1 MQELFDL
8 MLHADEAIGLIIEKY
23 GALTYFLLFLIV
35 FVETGLVVV
44 MIFPCDG
51 LLFAAGLMAAA
62 GRLDL
67 SLLLILASVAT
78 ILGNTS
84 NFLIGEF
91 IGQRFLGKRKN
102 TWTRYL
108 DKAREYYEKYGG
120 LAVFFSRYVPF
131 MRSFVPFVAGLSRM
145 PFWRYSVANIAGGI
159 VWVST
164 YLLLGYY
171 LGDISLV
178 RENFGLVFTGL
189 LFLLLVVTLAG
200 LVRSGL
206 RRFSK

>member
-1 MQELFDL
+1 
-8 MLHADEAIGLIIEKY
+8 
-23 GALTYFLLFLIV
+23 
-35 FVETGLVVV
+35 
-44 MIFPCDG
+44 
-51 LLFAAGLMAAA
+51 MATT

-171 LGDISLV
+171 LGDTTLV

-206 RRFSK
+206 RRFSNN